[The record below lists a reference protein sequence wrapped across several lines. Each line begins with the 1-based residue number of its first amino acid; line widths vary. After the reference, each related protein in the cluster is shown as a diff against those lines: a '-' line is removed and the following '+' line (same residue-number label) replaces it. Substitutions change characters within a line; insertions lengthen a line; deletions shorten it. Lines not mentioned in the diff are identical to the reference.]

1 MDIHIEHN
9 HSRMSEKL
17 LATFFEVEEKHWW
30 WIGRKNIIKS
40 LLNSKGTRNKYI
52 ILDAGCGTGSN
63 ITFFNQFGTTYGI
76 DISSIATKFCRLR
89 GIKNVV
95 TGDVSKLPYKDN
107 FFDIVSCMDVLEHI
121 ENEQKVIKELLRVL
135 KPDGELI
142 LTVPALPFLFSKHDH
157 AQGHFRRYSRNY
169 LRNILLS
176 SGFKEDRIT
185 YFNTL
190 LSFPIIVFR
199 LLSKLEPFSG
209 LADFDAK
216 MNYDVYR
223 AHGFNKLLAS
233 IFSLESKILKKT
245 DMPFGVSLVAFY
257 KKPKK
262 IKSKLGI
269 K

>member
-17 LATFFEVEEKHWW
+17 LATFFQVEEAHWW

-40 LLNSKGTRNKYI
+40 LLNSKGTRSKNM

-76 DISSIATKFCRLR
+76 DISSVATNFCRRR
-89 GIKNVV
+89 GIKNVK
-95 TGDVSKLPYKDN
+95 TGDVSKLPYKNN

-121 ENEQKVIKELLRVL
+121 ENEEKAINEMLRVL
-135 KPDGELI
+135 KPGGILI
-142 LTVPALPFLFSKHDH
+142 LTVPALPFLLSKHDN
-157 AQGHFRRYSRNY
+157 AQGHFRRYNRKY
-169 LRNILLS
+169 LKKILKS
-176 SGFKEDRIT
+176 SGFEEERIS

-190 LSFPIIVFR
+190 LSFPIILLR
-199 LLSKLEPFSG
+199 LLSKLEPFSS

-216 MNYDVYR
+216 INYDIYKAR
-223 AHGFNKLLAS
+223 TFNSLLAS
-233 IFSLESKILKKT
+233 IFSLEAKLLKKT
-245 DMPFGVSLVAFY
+245 NMPFGVSLVAFY

-262 IKSKLGI
+262 K
-269 K
+269 

>member
-17 LATFFEVEEKHWW
+17 LETFFEVEEKHWW

-40 LLNSKGTRNKYI
+40 LLNSKGTGSKNI

-63 ITFFNQFGTTYGI
+63 IIFFNQFGRTYGI
-76 DISSIATKFCRLR
+76 DISSVATKFCRTR

-95 TGDVSKLPYKDN
+95 TGDVSKLPYKSN

-121 ENEQKVIKELLRVL
+121 ENEEKAIKEIFRVL
-135 KPDGELI
+135 KPGGALI
-142 LTVPALPFLFSKHDH
+142 LTVPALPFLFSKHDN
-157 AQGHFRRYSRNY
+157 AQGHFRRYNRNY
-169 LRNILLS
+169 LRKILVL
-176 SGFKEDRIT
+176 SGFEEGRIT
-185 YFNTL
+185 YFNTI
-190 LSFPIIVFR
+190 LSFPIIIFR
-199 LLSKLEPFSG
+199 LLSRLGPFSG

-216 MNYDVYR
+216 INYDVYK
-223 AHGFNKLLAS
+223 AQGFNQLLAS
-233 IFSLESKILKKT
+233 IFSLEAKILKKT

-262 IKSKLGI
+262 K
-269 K
+269 

>member
-40 LLNSKGTRNKYI
+40 LLNSKRTKTRSI

-76 DISSIATKFCRLR
+76 DISQIATNFCRMR
-89 GIKNVV
+89 GLKNVV
-95 TGDVSKLPYKDN
+95 TGDVSKLPYKNN

-121 ENEQKVIKELLRVL
+121 ENEEKAIKEIFRVL
-135 KPDGELI
+135 KPGGELI
-142 LTVPALPFLFSKHDH
+142 LTVPALPFLFSKHDNS
-157 AQGHFRRYSRNY
+157 QGHFRRYNRKY
-169 LRNILLS
+169 LRKILES
-176 SGFKEDRIT
+176 SGFKEERLS

-190 LSFPIIVFR
+190 LSFPIVVFR
-199 LLSKLEPFSG
+199 MLSKLEPFSG

-216 MNYDVYR
+216 INYDIYK
-223 AHGFNKLLAS
+223 AHAFNKLLAS
-233 IFSLESKILKKT
+233 IFSLEATVLKKT
-245 DMPFGVSLVAFY
+245 DIPFGVSIVAFY
-257 KKPKK
+257 KKPKQK
-262 IKSKLGI
+262 TLRK
-269 K
+269 